1 MDGLREGIHMRAYG
15 QRDPKLEYQREG
27 YALFDSMQDRIDQ
40 QVLEVVYK
48 VQLRDPGEAPQIA
61 RPAPGLA
68 APSMAGP
75 RRHAASAGGALAG
88 GAAPEGKV
96 GRNDPCPCGS
106 GRKYKK
112 CHGAAA

>member
-1 MDGLREGIHMRAYG
+1 MFYSRIIGRIIRIAADTKVAVTDLSASIVTS
-15 QRDPKLEYQREG
+15 Q
-27 YALFDSMQDRIDQ
+27 SRIDQ